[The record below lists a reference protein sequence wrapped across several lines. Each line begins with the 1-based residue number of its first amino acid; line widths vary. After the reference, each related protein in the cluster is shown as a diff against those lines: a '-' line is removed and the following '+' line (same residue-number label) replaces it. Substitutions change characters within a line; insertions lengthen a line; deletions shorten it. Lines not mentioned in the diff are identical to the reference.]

1 MAITNQQ
8 VAEVSQLVAEQGV
21 EALIASPDPI
31 LNLMYKGYNKDFDN
45 AKYQSGSTIYIRIED
60 QPAMP
65 LQQTEMVIDPI
76 VQSEISATVLN
87 WTTGWNLNTAFEAL
101 SIGGPARLRER
112 VTKPRGKQMAVQA
125 ATICYNQLFTCPGFI
140 SSYAAGTAFKTG
152 NDFGNARAALKN
164 QQAHSGLC
172 SAMTPDDMAQVAGDL
187 ATRFNPED
195 DSAFAYTDGEVKKVS
210 SLMLYESTLIP
221 NHTNGTA
228 AGTGSAGAILNSNPA
243 SGATTIA
250 ITGGTS
256 TGTYTVNS
264 IIYFPGVYEINPDTK
279 QPLSN
284 LRGFTV
290 TAPLTLSGG
299 AGTLSIFPALV
310 GPENPKMQTCS
321 ALPTTAS
328 YVALY
333 GLPSGIYRQ
342 MLFFRRDSSAFI
354 SVKQEELIKAENGM
368 ADMQGVVIQ
377 TASSGDIFNRQN
389 LSRLDLLATA
399 VNTQW
404 RHQYRVYTAKLN

>member
-8 VAEVSQLVAEQGV
+8 VAEVSQLVCEQGV

-87 WTTGWNLNTAFEAL
+87 YTTGWNLNTAFEAL
-101 SIGGPARLRER
+101 SMGGPARLRER

-152 NDFGNARAALKN
+152 TDFGFARAALKN

-195 DSAFAYTDGEVKKVS
+195 DSAFAYTDGEVKKAS

-228 AGTGSAGAILNSNPA
+228 TNASMVLSSPPA
-243 SGATTIA
+243 SGATSIA
-250 ITGGTS
+250 VSGGTS
-256 TGTYTVNS
+256 AGTFTVNS
-264 IIYFPGVYEINPDTK
+264 IIYINGVFEINPDTK

-290 TAPLTLSGG
+290 TANVTLSGG
-299 AGTLSIFPALV
+299 AGTIPIFPAIV

-321 ALPTTAS
+321 SLPTNNSVLIYGVAS
-328 YVALY
+328 GV
-333 GLPSGIYRQ
+333 YRQ

-404 RHQYRVYTAKLN
+404 RHQYRVFTAKLN